1 MDFSSDAHADFEGL
15 PEGKRGICKPQMAE
29 KTPPDC
35 AAARFKSRPET
46 GVGGRC
52 LCELSC
58 FFPKRRKAGTTR
70 RAASF
75 FREKR
80 LTISVDNGIMIQ
92 LSVLYGQLC
101 SFVMKRREKCPIS
114 CGRFPGVWWG

>member
-15 PEGKRGICKPQMAE
+15 PEGKRGICKPRTAE

-35 AAARFKSRPET
+35 AAARLKSRPET

-52 LCELSC
+52 LCELSG
-58 FFPKRRKAGTTR
+58 FFPKRRRAGTTR

-75 FREKR
+75 FQEKR

-92 LSVLYGQLC
+92 LSVICGC
-101 SFVMKRREKCPIS
+101 SAFCVRLIALTA
-114 CGRFPGVWWG
+114 